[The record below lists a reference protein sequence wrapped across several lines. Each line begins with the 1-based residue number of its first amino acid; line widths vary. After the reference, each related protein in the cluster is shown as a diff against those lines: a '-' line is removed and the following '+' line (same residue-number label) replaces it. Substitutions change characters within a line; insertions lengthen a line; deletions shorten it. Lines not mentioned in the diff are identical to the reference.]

1 MIGIAGIIQNYL
13 SDNDNVYVDLM
24 PATPS
29 ECICI
34 YDVAGRSPD
43 FTFDGTK
50 FRKPSIQVV
59 VRSYTYDN
67 GYSILQD
74 VIESIENLEGATEG
88 GYQFLVVE
96 QTSDVFSWDFADEK
110 NRTYKCFS
118 VNFNF
123 EIVKTI

>member
-13 SDNDNVYVDLM
+13 SNNDNVYVDLM
-24 PATPS
+24 PAAPS

-43 FTFDGTK
+43 FTFDGIK

-67 GYSILQD
+67 GYSTLQD
-74 VIESIENLEGATEG
+74 VIENIENLEGTTQD

-96 QTSDVFSWDFADEK
+96 QTSDVFSFDFADEK
-110 NRTYKCFS
+110 KQN
-118 VNFNF
+118 
-123 EIVKTI
+123 I